1 MLAFWVAQRRQGLG
15 TRLAL
20 GATRASISA
29 LVIRQ
34 ALAVLGVGLTLG
46 LGGAFALA
54 QTLATLLYGVRPRD
68 ASNYAAVSLVL
79 LAVGL
84 LAGYLPARRATR
96 VDPISALK
104 CE

>member
-1 MLAFWVAQRRQGLG
+1 MLAFWVAQRRQEIG

-20 GATRASISA
+20 GDTRASISA

-34 ALAVLGVGLTLG
+34 ALAVLGVGLALG

-54 QTLATLLYGVRPRD
+54 QTLSSLLYGVRPRD
-68 ASNYAAVSLVL
+68 ALNYAAVSLVL

-84 LAGYLPARRATR
+84 LASYLPARRATR
-96 VDPISALK
+96 VDPISALGY
-104 CE
+104 E